1 MLTTID
7 QEADQSDA
15 SADNGDQSNTMAADC
30 GDQSNSTVDARNKV
44 NGIANKEGAVANGGG
59 GDSLHPKLPRQR
71 DVGEQRITFH
81 LARHKVSRN
90 ILTNLH
96 RIASKFDARFCSGS

>member
-15 SADNGDQSNTMAADC
+15 TVGNGDQSNTIAADC
-30 GDQSNSTVDARNKV
+30 GDQSNSNAGTRNKV
-44 NGIANKEGAVANGGG
+44 NGVAIKDGEEGAAANGGG

-71 DVGEQRITFH
+71 DVGEQRITIH

-90 ILTNLH
+90 IFTNLH
-96 RIASKFDARFCSGS
+96 RIKVR